1 MKVVSLIRLTYWY
14 FDGGYSDVHIFLKTI
29 NTESMDIPCGFLH
42 KILIVL
48 IINAIL
54 NSVCD
59 GSSIEEDL
67 LLQLETI
74 KEENKSLKAQVD
86 ELSKQLGVE
95 KDRIKQM
102 WLISSQQLADQG
114 RDLAA
119 KEETIAKLSA
129 KLQELSVRSP
139 GHHSRSDLNLS
150 FHPEPETIVRRKGE
164 APPVEPFTGE
174 DTIIHLDDWMTF
186 TESSN
191 VESVKEILLQLAGH
205 LRGRAL

>member
-1 MKVVSLIRLTYWY
+1 MHLSLQ
-14 FDGGYSDVHIFLKTI
+14 DESGIFH
-29 NTESMDIPCGFLH
+29 EVQPEPFAEEEAEEQH
-42 KILIVL
+42 
-48 IINAIL
+48 
-54 NSVCD
+54 
-59 GSSIEEDL
+59 SSREEDL
-67 LLQLETI
+67 LVQLEAI
-74 KEENKSLKAQVD
+74 KEENESLKAQVD

-102 WLISSQQLADQG
+102 WLISSQQLADRD

-150 FHPEPETIVRRKGE
+150 FHPEPETVVRRKGK

-174 DTIIHLDDWMTF
+174 DTDTHLDDWIPSLQRAATWNQWS
-186 TESSN
+186 E
-191 VESVKEILLQLAGH
+191 EEILLQLAGH
-205 LRGRAL
+205 LRGCALQE